1 MVAQTM
7 MSKRM
12 LGTTAA
18 LALLAAAM
26 LSGALDAHAQG
37 AYPAR
42 PVKVIC
48 GFPAGTSAD
57 IMARIYAQK
66 LSDKLG
72 QQFVVE
78 NRLGASGNLAAEAV
92 ARSDPDGYTLLLGT
106 VANSISA
113 SALGNLSHD
122 FVADFAPIAVVSSAP
137 NILVVSE
144 GTGAA
149 SVQEL
154 IRIAKGRNDMFFGS
168 AGVGTAPHLSGELFN
183 MMTGTKLTHVPY
195 RGNSQGLVD
204 LVSGRLHAIFAP
216 APTLA
221 AFVED
226 TRVKALAVTS
236 AKRSAQFPQLPT
248 LAESGLP
255 GFDTAIWYGF
265 MAPKGTPPAVLKLL
279 ADALVEVGATADVR
293 TQLARNGGEPFSLT
307 LDAFGAFIRDDI
319 QKWRKVVEF
328 AGIKN

>member
-1 MVAQTM
+1 MEARTD
-7 MSKRM
+7 MSKRLLELFAALVSATSM
-12 LGTTAA
+12 LLGT
-18 LALLAAAM
+18 LE
-26 LSGALDAHAQG
+26 AHAQG
-37 AYPAR
+37 SYPTR
-42 PVKVIC
+42 SVKVIC

-72 QQFVVE
+72 QQFIVE

-122 FVADFAPIAVVSSAP
+122 FVKDFAPIAVVSSAP

-154 IRIAKGRNDMFFGS
+154 IRIAKGRTDMLFGS

-183 MMTGTKLTHVPY
+183 MMTGTKLAHVPY

-221 AFVED
+221 AFVQD
-226 TRVKALAVTS
+226 RRVKALAVTS
-236 AKRSAQFPQLPT
+236 AKRSAQYPELPT

-265 MAPKGTPPAVLKLL
+265 LAPKGTPPTILKLL
-279 ADALVEVGATADVR
+279 ADALVEAGGTADVHA
-293 TQLARNGGEPFSLT
+293 QLARNGAEPFSIT

-319 QKWRKVVEF
+319 QKWRKIVEF